1 MNVQKIF
8 IRLIN
13 YSYSIFDKLKSRK
26 NLYKILG
33 TIAVPLS
40 VVRLEFLKHIN
51 SIRIFSGDYLYRIF
65 GNYKDYLNFS
75 EDSIDLN
82 SSFLY
87 PDAKIFLQKSFDL
100 SVDLESSMELK
111 FLSSTTKQG
120 IIATYKKL
128 VVAGVC
134 LLYLKDKDVCK
145 NLESGLVVDIL
156 DIDQTFSS
164 DGLYF
169 FLPASTYDIFLYI
182 KATKEK
188 ENFNVLIKTKEYND
202 LMKVLEDKF
211 IFYKFRGRAEA

>member
-1 MNVQKIF
+1 MQKIF
-8 IRLIN
+8 IRLVN

-33 TIAVPLS
+33 TIAIPLS

-51 SIRIFSGDYLYRIF
+51 SLRIFSGNSLNKLFY
-65 GNYKDYLNFS
+65 NYKEYLNFS
-75 EDSIDLN
+75 EYPVDLN

-87 PDAKIFLQKSFDL
+87 PDLKNLLQKSFDL

-111 FLSSTTKQG
+111 FLSSTTKKG
-120 IIATYKKL
+120 IVDTYKKL
-128 VVAGVC
+128 VVMGVC
-134 LLYLKDKDVCK
+134 FLYLKDKDVCT

-182 KATKEK
+182 RATKEK

-211 IFYKFRGRAEA
+211 IFYKFRGRVES